1 MKAGGGWRQ
10 RRRRQQQQSH
20 CSAGGGS
27 SASVSISSGAAAAP
41 ATGRQQ
47 WQAASAQPGQDVALA
62 CESVPG
68 DSTDRPPHP
77 TMPSATLSDA
87 LPPALRYVIPGVVL
101 RPPADGGSRPQW
113 WQFSL
118 ELVPGWPQL
127 LATCCLAGLYR
138 DWAALALAVA
148 LWGVLVAE
156 VRSNSFDAQ
165 LASLALAAVSKSG
178 AGPGPQPP
186 LLTASIWYTA
196 GSPSSQQPQR
206 ASDHPTLGP
215 SQPFGDVFHT
225 RNYSP
230 RDGASGLASWRVTAS
245 GLRCLR
251 GHRPARMGGRRAH
264 AACQWRVGRRPGPRP
279 R

>member
-1 MKAGGGWRQ
+1 
-10 RRRRQQQQSH
+10 
-20 CSAGGGS
+20 
-27 SASVSISSGAAAAP
+27 
-41 ATGRQQ
+41 
-47 WQAASAQPGQDVALA
+47 
-62 CESVPG
+62 
-68 DSTDRPPHP
+68 
-77 TMPSATLSDA
+77 MPSATLSDA

-178 AGPGPQPP
+178 AGPATT
-186 LLTASIWYTA
+186 TADRLYLVYCRLSVQSTTPA
-196 GSPSSQQPQR
+196 SLRSP
-206 ASDHPTLGP
+206 H
-215 SQPFGDVFHT
+215 
-225 RNYSP
+225 
-230 RDGASGLASWRVTAS
+230 SGTVATVR
-245 GLRCLR
+245 RCIPYPEL
-251 GHRPARMGGRRAH
+251 
-264 AACQWRVGRRPGPRP
+264 
-279 R
+279 